1 MTNQPVSQDRGGV
14 VIVTGGA
21 SGIGAAIVRR
31 LQGSGSHVVCA
42 DVDVDAGEQFSRQ
55 LGSGEGRP
63 PVTSIGLDVTSAD
76 GWSAVVAAAAELG
89 PLRGLV
95 NNAGITRDKSMLS
108 MSEDYFDDVLNVH
121 VKGSWLGCRACIP
134 ELRKTPG
141 SSIVNVSSS
150 GRHGVF
156 GQSNYSPAKA
166 AIVGLTK
173 TVAIEQAKHGIRC
186 NAVAPGAIMT
196 PMTAVVPENVLK
208 MWEEVTL
215 AGRIGEPDEVA
226 AVVDFLLSDAA
237 SYINATVVDVNGG
250 ETHL

>member
-1 MTNQPVSQDRGGV
+1 MTY
-14 VIVTGGA
+14 IVTGGA

-31 LQGSGSHVVCA
+31 LQHAGHQVVCA
-42 DVDVDAGEQFSRQ
+42 DVNADAAHSFSAQ
-55 LGSGEGRP
+55 LGAGSGRP
-63 PVTSIGLDVTSAD
+63 AVRGFALDVTSAD
-76 GWSAVVAAAAELG
+76 SWATLVAATGEWG

-108 MSEDYFDDVLNVH
+108 MPEEHFDQVLDVH
-121 VKGSWLGCRACIP
+121 VKGSWLGSRACIP

-141 SSIVNVSSS
+141 ASIVNVSSS

-173 TVAIEQAKHGIRC
+173 TVAIEQAKYGIRC
-186 NAVAPGAIMT
+186 NAVAPGAIRT
-196 PMTAVVPENVLK
+196 PMTAAVPQTVLET
-208 MWEEVTL
+208 WEELTL

-226 AVVDFLLSDAA
+226 AVVEFLLSDAA
-237 SYINATVVDVNGG
+237 SYVNATVVEVNGG